1 MDTEEHTYFRNLDLL
16 GFILF
21 LAFGTSCATVANLFL
36 KDFKYE
42 WTDFLKDIN
51 TYKTVGFVL
60 ATTLLPNVLSDIQ
73 VGHGH
78 GERKKTRDRW

>member
-1 MDTEEHTYFRNLDLL
+1 LVAFS
-16 GFILF
+16 F
-21 LAFGTSCATVANLFL
+21 LAH

-73 VGHGH
+73 VGHAH
-78 GERKKTRDRW
+78 GERKNLGSLVQIK